1 MDEVA
6 GPRGAAAG
14 SEAGDASAGSVSP
27 STLSNA
33 TMPPGIVSFFRQAAN
48 ARPGLVL
55 LAGDDPGAGDAAVE
69 LATALA
75 GDGHRIVLCDL
86 SLLGPALHR
95 ILDVP
100 NDEGMT
106 DLFEFGASLRRVSAP
121 VPEGGFFFAPAGI
134 GVADPQRIAGHPRWD
149 RLLEGAR
156 DAGATLLL
164 YAPASLPGADRIA
177 GRVGAV
183 AVVGAPADADT
194 VAERLPAGCSLV
206 DRVPVAP
213 VPDVASDEGKPDE
226 ALAAFRPFDD
236 DAEPRDAD
244 AGVAPAA
251 TAVTTPSS
259 VPDAEEPP
267 ADVPAEPI
275 PESAAVTDAAE
286 PEPESDALERDAPEP
301 DAPEP
306 DLPEAD
312 LSVDDRS
319 DLPDTA
325 SLAAPV
331 AGDTETAESG
341 GDGAPS
347 DAPADE
353 VLGGPTVPTRE
364 PPPAEAIPEPPPAE
378 AAPEPPPEKGA
389 DATAVPLLEEGA
401 DRIAEPPPEEG
412 ADTIVEPLPQ
422 ADADDARERPA
433 SDAGR
438 AAEGETALP
447 PLARTGLWIGLGVIV
462 VLLLLALVF
471 LRPGADAASL
481 EDVAPP
487 PEPAVAESAVPA
499 TPAQGEIVPHGYT
512 VAIEAHPDLAAARA
526 RLSRLQRI
534 EDGMPFLITPFPL
547 EDGAPVYRVMAGP
560 YADSAEAVVV
570 RDILY
575 GDGRKSSVSE
585 WDVRPTA
592 FGYLMD
598 EAATMEAAHA
608 RALEFT
614 DAGIPA
620 YAVPVGPDGA
630 ARIYAGA
637 FSLREQASVLAEQL
651 SEMGLDPPLVRIS
664 GWTSAQ

>member
-27 STLSNA
+27 ATLSNA

-48 ARPGLVL
+48 TRPGLLL
-55 LAGDDPGAGDAAVE
+55 LAADDPRAGEVAVE

-75 GDGHRIVLCDL
+75 ADGHRIVLCDL

-134 GVADPQRIAGHPRWD
+134 GVSDPQRIAGHPRWD

-164 YAPASLPGADRIA
+164 YAPASLPGAERIA

-183 AVVGAPADADT
+183 AVIGAPVDADA
-194 VAERLPAGCSLV
+194 VAERLPAGCALL
-206 DRVPVAP
+206 DRVPASP
-213 VPDVASDEGKPDE
+213 AVPDAPEAADVRAPDE
-226 ALAAFRPFDD
+226 ALATFRPFDD
-236 DAEPRDAD
+236 DAE
-244 AGVAPAA
+244 AGVADLGAAPAA
-251 TAVTTPSS
+251 AAVTAPAS

-267 ADVPAEPI
+267 AEVPAEPI
-275 PESAAVTDAAE
+275 PESTAVTDAAE
-286 PEPESDALERDAPEP
+286 PEPPEPELDALQPGESEP

-306 DLPEAD
+306 DLPEPE
-312 LSVDDRS
+312 
-319 DLPDTA
+319 LPEPTA
-325 SLAAPV
+325 PTLGPAPAEV
-331 AGDTETAESG
+331 AEVAPEPLPEETA
-341 GDGAPS
+341 
-347 DAPADE
+347 
-353 VLGGPTVPTRE
+353 V
-364 PPPAEAIPEPPPAE
+364 
-378 AAPEPPPEKGA
+378 AAPEPLPEDGA
-389 DATAVPLLEEGA
+389 DATVEALLDEA
-401 DRIAEPPPEEG
+401 
-412 ADTIVEPLPQ
+412 
-422 ADADDARERPA
+422 ADAAPEPVAPEAGPPSGEAAPPA
-433 SDAGR
+433 
-438 AAEGETALP
+438 
-447 PLARTGLWIGLGVIV
+447 LARTGLWIGLGLIV

-471 LRPGADAASL
+471 LRPGADGASL
-481 EDVAPP
+481 EDAAPP
-487 PEPAVAESAVPA
+487 PEPAVTESAVPA
-499 TPAQGEIVPHGYT
+499 MPTEGEIVPHGYT

-526 RLSRLQRI
+526 RLRRLQRV

-560 YADSAEAVVV
+560 YADSSEAVVV

-614 DAGIPA
+614 EAGIPA

-637 FSLREQASVLAEQL
+637 FSLREQASVLADQL
-651 SEMGLDPPLVRIS
+651 SELGLDPPLVRIS